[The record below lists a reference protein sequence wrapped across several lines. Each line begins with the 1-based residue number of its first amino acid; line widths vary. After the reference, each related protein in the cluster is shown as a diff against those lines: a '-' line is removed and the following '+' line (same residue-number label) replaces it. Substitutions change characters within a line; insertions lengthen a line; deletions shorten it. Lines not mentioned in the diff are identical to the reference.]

1 MQILRGSVTLF
12 LCFALCF
19 PAPMGLAQPSPA
31 PRAASQPGARAAYR
45 STQLQGDARILHA
58 LDRFTFG
65 PRPGEL
71 DAVRAEGLDKW
82 FDEQLQ
88 PRNVDETALYA
99 RLAQYPAMQ
108 LSVRDLMD
116 RYPGD
121 AMIRMVM
128 NGRTSIPSDPI
139 ERAIYENAMYRVRQR
154 QQGRAG
160 QEPAGHNRDSMG
172 RQSGRHARRQ
182 MNATPAMY
190 ESDAMAEPVKSAPGQ
205 ASMDQPSPGRPS
217 PDQPSPNQPTMGQ
230 TAQPPAMDDPTPMNG
245 TAAEASRVDPDMIR
259 AILAL
264 APEQRVARLASI
276 REPEF
281 DDFIKSLRPVQ
292 RAALV
297 AGLTPRQKET
307 VEALA
312 GAQRMVVQ
320 ELMAERLICDI
331 YSRAQVLEV
340 MTDFWLNH
348 FNVYLGKDPQM
359 PYYLVSYGRDT
370 IRPYA
375 LGRFENLLEA
385 VAHSPAMLIY
395 LDNTSSVG
403 PHSIAAERFAMNAW
417 RRPGKKHHDAPG
429 INENYGRELMEL
441 HTISVNGGYTQAD
454 VIQAS
459 RVLTGWT
466 VDKPQFGGGFIFNPN
481 THDPGTKVVMG
492 HKIKQNGEKEGEE
505 LLHMLATQPST
516 AQFLSRQLAI
526 RFVGDNPPQSLLDRM
541 AKTYM
546 KSGGNISAVLQ
557 TLFHSPE
564 FWSDSNYGAKI
575 KTPLEYVVSAARAGN
590 ADVTNFMP
598 LVNALRTMGMPLYG
612 CVQPNGY
619 SWQSAAWVNTGDLA
633 DRMNFALAFA
643 SNRLPGIVTNWRPQ
657 PTTDD
662 AATPSPAQ
670 EEVRLEPLLLPGG
683 ATATTRAAAI
693 AEFEKRSAQQDS
705 SSQTPRP
712 ARDQAIMRPVF
723 AAQKSNR
730 RPPPNAVEREDQL
743 LAGLLIGSPDFQRR

>member
-1 MQILRGSVTLF
+1 MQILRGSLALF

-19 PAPMGLAQPSPA
+19 PGPMGLAQPSPA
-31 PRAASQPGARAAYR
+31 AGAASQPKARADYR

-71 DAVRAEGLDKW
+71 EAVRAEGLEKW
-82 FDEQLQ
+82 FSEQLH
-88 PRNVDETALYA
+88 PRNIDEAELYT

-116 RYPGD
+116 RYPSNP
-121 AMIRMVM
+121 MIRMAL
-128 NGRTSIPSDPI
+128 NGRISIPSDPV

-160 QEPAGHNRDSMG
+160 QSRDSKG

-182 MNATPAMY
+182 MDATPAMSD
-190 ESDAMAEPVKSAPGQ
+190 SDAMAGPAQTTPADAP
-205 ASMDQPSPGRPS
+205 MDGSVQMNEVAPAAAPS
-217 PDQPSPNQPTMGQ
+217 
-230 TAQPPAMDDPTPMNG
+230 
-245 TAAEASRVDPDMIR
+245 AEAPPIEPDMIR
-259 AILAL
+259 DILAL
-264 APEQRVARLASI
+264 APQQRVARLASI

-281 DDFIKSLRPVQ
+281 DHFIKSLRPAQ

-297 AGLTPRQKET
+297 AGLTPQQKET

-312 GAQRMVVQ
+312 GPARMVVQ
-320 ELMAERLICDI
+320 ELMAERLMCDI
-331 YSRAQVLEV
+331 YSRAQLLEV

-348 FNVYLGKDPQM
+348 FNVYLRKNPQM
-359 PYYLVSYGRDT
+359 PYYLVSYERDT

-375 LGRFENLLEA
+375 LGRFEDLLEA
-385 VAHSPAMLIY
+385 VAHSPAMLTY

-403 PHSIAAERFAMNAW
+403 PHSIAAERFAMNSW
-417 RRPGKKHHDAPG
+417 RRSGKKHQDPPG

-441 HTISVNGGYTQAD
+441 HTVSVNGGYTQAD

-481 THDPGTKVVMG
+481 AHEPGTKVVMG

-526 RFVGDNPPQSLLDRM
+526 RFVSDNPPQPLIDRM

-546 KSGGNISAVLQ
+546 ATSGNISAVLE

-564 FWSDSNYGAKI
+564 FWSDSNYRAKI

-590 ADVTNFMP
+590 ANVANYMP

-619 SWQSAAWVNTGDLA
+619 SWQSSAWVNTGDLV
-633 DRMNFALAFA
+633 DRMNFALALA
-643 SNRLPGIVTNWRPQ
+643 SNHLPGIELNWAPQ
-657 PTTDD
+657 QAGGD
-662 AATPSPAQ
+662 AALLSPAQ
-670 EEVRLEPLLLPGG
+670 EEARLEPLVLPGG

-693 AEFEKRSAQQDS
+693 AEFQRRSAQDES
-705 SSQTPRP
+705 LNFAPRP
-712 ARDQAIMRPVF
+712 TRDRVRDQVRMRPVI
-723 AAQKSNR
+723 AAQRFSR